1 MEINSMENETIRYEQ
16 NENEYIINLSFNSS
30 EIKFNIQKGKQY
42 QYTQFETNFTFAELK
57 NISLFFAQFPNVE
70 KIGNLFINLLNN
82 KKITIAESQNLI
94 CLSFMNITEE
104 KISISIKQKEFS
116 ANELIN
122 KLAHTVENLIND
134 IQELKKENKELIQFK
149 IKMEEKE
156 KRKYG
161 IENSSII
168 KNEEQIKMISDWIA
182 PNQKIIF
189 TRIYRATKDG
199 GIGYNFHKHCDNQ
212 GPTLT
217 LIEST
222 KGYIFGGYITISWES
237 PTSGTYKGN
246 DDNAFIFSVN
256 NKLKYPIQDKSK
268 VIYNYYNY

>member
-1 MEINSMENETIRYEQ
+1 
-16 NENEYIINLSFNSS
+16 
-30 EIKFNIQKGKQY
+30 
-42 QYTQFETNFTFAELK
+42 
-57 NISLFFAQFPNVE
+57 
-70 KIGNLFINLLNN
+70 
-82 KKITIAESQNLI
+82 
-94 CLSFMNITEE
+94 MNITEE

-134 IQELKKENKELIQFK
+134 IQELKEENKELKKFK

-182 PNQKIIF
+182 PNKKIIF

-222 KGYIFGGYITISWES
+222 KGHIFGGYITISWES
-237 PTSGTYKGN
+237 PTSSTYKGN
-246 DDNAFIFSVN
+246 DDKAFIFSVN

-268 VIYNYYNY
+268 VIYNRQDYGPVFGNYEIYISKDIFSINDNNYGSSCNENNSYKLSPEKIAGGSSFYVSELEVYRIQLV